1 MSKMQ
6 ELYEK
11 VAGDSALQAK
21 FAEIMKEA
29 EKDGEAV
36 TKEKLVAFAKEAG
49 FDVSFE
55 EVREYFKTLSETEE
69 GALSDAELDSV
80 AGGKSIAGTVN
91 IVVSVLTAGLTCG
104 ILSAAMGSECGESF
118 K

>member
-1 MSKMQ
+1 MK

-49 FDVSFE
+49 YEVSFDE
-55 EVREYFKTLSETEE
+55 AQEFFKALSEKKE

-80 AGGKSIAGTVN
+80 AGGKLGDGSMTN
-91 IVVSVLTAGLTCG
+91 SVFLGG
-104 ILSAAMGSECGESF
+104 ILGFMRCSA
-118 K
+118 